1 MAPERIT
8 WTVSHLRLD
17 PHHAVLEVGAAP
29 GAAAE
34 LACERLATGRMV
46 AVDRSAG
53 GIERIRARNRR
64 HVDDGR
70 LRVVHASLAEID
82 PSLAGERFDRVF
94 AVNVNVFWTT
104 SAERELAVID
114 RLLAPHGIVVLAYS
128 APDGRHDH
136 RLDTVEAHLTEAG
149 FTSHDRL
156 VGADAALV
164 IARHSPVAGPR

>member
-1 MAPERIT
+1 MTPARIT
-8 WTVSHLRLD
+8 WTVSHLHLE

-29 GAAAE
+29 GVAAE
-34 LACERLATGRMV
+34 LVCERLTTGRMV

-53 GIERIRARNRR
+53 GAERIRARNRR
-64 HVDDGR
+64 HLDDGR
-70 LRVVHASLAEID
+70 LLVVHASLAD
-82 PSLAGERFDRVF
+82 LDLDGERFDRIF

-104 SAERELAVID
+104 PAERELAVID

-149 FTSHDRL
+149 FTSHDRI
-156 VGADAALV
+156 VGADSALV
-164 IARHSPVAGPR
+164 IARRSPGAGLR